1 MQKGMNLGGRGGF
14 TCCVPGCFSNSNRD
28 VDLSFYVIPNG
39 KSKEKILLRKKWLHM
54 ISRKDFQ
61 PTDGHRVCSKHFV
74 GGRKTYMNNV
84 PTLVPKM
91 KGKENLTKRRVINR
105 KPVDSLPVDSQ
116 EHFDAS
122 GSDDDEK
129 SDISECNATAPFES
143 EKEKLLERI
152 KALEIENESLKS
164 ANDKASEQIV
174 FLEHR
179 INEKEFCV
187 ENFKNNS
194 KLFRFYTGIPDYT
207 TFEIVFQSFGSA
219 VNSLVYIGTNTNS
232 AKLSSADHIKRGPK
246 RVLKAEQEFFLVLVR
261 LRLGLL
267 EEDIASRAGISSSHF
282 SRIWVTWLDFLH
294 SKFRTYPIWPTKACV
309 QQTMPKWFKE
319 IYPSVRVII
328 DCTEIFIEKPNSVK
342 YQSQTYSNYKHH
354 NTAKGLIG
362 ISPSGAVSF
371 VSDLYSGRTSDK
383 QLTKSCGIL
392 KLLEQNDSLMAD
404 RGFDIAED
412 LPDGVHLNIPPFLR
426 GKEQLSAMEEAETR
440 QIASVRIHVERAICR
455 VKTFRIL
462 NTVFPIAMGADLNKI
477 WIICC
482 YLINFLPPIIG
493 DESS

>member
-1 MQKGMNLGGRGGF
+1 
-14 TCCVPGCFSNSNRD
+14 
-28 VDLSFYVIPNG
+28 
-39 KSKEKILLRKKWLHM
+39 
-54 ISRKDFQ
+54 
-61 PTDGHRVCSKHFV
+61 
-74 GGRKTYMNNV
+74 MNNV

-91 KGKENLTKRRVINR
+91 KGKEKLTKRRAINR
-105 KPVDSLPVDSQ
+105 KPMDSLPVDSQ
-116 EHFDAS
+116 EHFDVS

-129 SDISECNATAPFES
+129 SDVSACNATAPFES
-143 EKEKLLERI
+143 DKEKVLERT
-152 KALEIENESLKS
+152 KALEIENENLKS

-174 FLEHR
+174 VLEHR
-179 INEKEFCV
+179 VNEKEFCC
-187 ENFKNNS
+187 ENFKYNS
-194 KLFRFYTGIPDYT
+194 KLFRFYKGIPDYT

-219 VNSLVYIGTNTNS
+219 VNSLAYIGTNTNS
-232 AKLSSADHIKRGPK
+232 AKLSSADHSKRGTK
-246 RVLKAEQEFFLVLVR
+246 RVLPAEQEVFLVLVQ
-261 LRLGLL
+261 LSPGLL
-267 EEDIASRAGISSSHF
+267 EEEIASRAGISSSHF

-309 QQTMPKWFKE
+309 QQTMPKWVTE

-328 DCTEIFIEKPNSVK
+328 DCAEIFNEKPNSVK

-383 QLTKSCGIL
+383 QLTKSCGIRT
-392 KLLEQNDSLMAD
+392 LLEENDSLLAD

-412 LPDGVHLNIPPFLR
+412 LPDGVLLTIPPFLR
-426 GKEQLSAMEEAETR
+426 GKEQLSAKEEAETR

-455 VKTFRIL
+455 VKTFCIL
-462 NTVFPIAMGADLNKI
+462 NTVFPIAMAADVNKM

-482 YLINFLPPIIG
+482 YLIKFLPPIIG